1 MTHPECF
8 DQSGLND
15 LVRHL
20 DLPKELVELLAFMLN
35 KKHVFKLGT
44 NVPFYRHGDKEFRWY
59 TQEDGAFVTCIDIRL
74 LLSELGIASYNP
86 DEWRLFTDSS
96 KTSLKSVL
104 LHNGNMYGLIPIG
117 HSLTAKEN
125 YEVVKKV
132 LVLLYI
138 MMIISGSSM
147 LIWKWWVS
155 CLNSKVA
162 TLIFHAFFVCGI
174 VVQKTSTGSNGNG
187 QNATFL
193 ELVG

>member
-1 MTHPECF
+1 
-8 DQSGLND
+8 
-15 LVRHL
+15 
-20 DLPKELVELLAFMLN
+20 MLWS
-35 KKHVFKLGT
+35 KWAKWSHSSSWPVKGT
-44 NVPFYRHGDKEFRWY
+44 DGNVSFYRHRDKELRRY
-59 TQEDGAFVTCIDIRL
+59 TQEDGLFVTCIDIRL
-74 LLSELGIASYNP
+74 LLPELGIASYNS
-86 DEWRLFTDSS
+86 DEWRIFIDSS
-96 KTSLKSVL
+96 KRSLKRVL
-104 LHNGNMYGLIPIG
+104 LHNGNMYGLIFIG

-147 LIWKWWVS
+147 LIWKWRVP

-162 TLIFHAFFVCGI
+162 TLISHAFFVCGI
-174 VVQKTSTGSNGNG
+174 VVQKTSTGSDGNS

>member
-15 LVRHL
+15 LVCYL

-35 KKHVFKLGT
+35 KKHVFKPGT
-44 NVPFYRHGDKEFRWY
+44 NVPFYRHRDKEFRQY
-59 TQEDGAFVTCIDIRL
+59 TQEDGVFVTCIDIRL

-86 DEWRLFTDSS
+86 DERRLFIDSS
-96 KTSLKSVL
+96 KASLKSVL

-125 YEVVKKV
+125 YEVVKV

-138 MMIISGSSM
+138 MMIISGSSV
-147 LIWKWWVS
+147 LI
-155 CLNSKVA
+155 
-162 TLIFHAFFVCGI
+162 
-174 VVQKTSTGSNGNG
+174 
-187 QNATFL
+187 
-193 ELVG
+193 